1 MRNLI
6 YFLISIL
13 LIIGCAKRGSPTGGP
28 KDSIPPVLV
37 NANPKLNSTNFNEE
51 EIRLTFDEWIKLDK
65 VQDQLIIS
73 PPIDNSSYEIKP
85 LSGVTK
91 KVFIR
96 FIDSLNSETTYTIN
110 FGNSI
115 KDNNENNTLTFF
127 NYTFSTGETLDS
139 LYVKGLIS
147 DAFDREPSNY
157 VSLQL
162 YRIDSILEDS
172 IVFKNKPTYISNT
185 LDSASYKFQNV
196 KEGKYLIIALK
207 DLNNN
212 YLFDPFFEKIGFIDS
227 LITLPKDSII
237 DFKLFKEETELVWDR
252 PHFINSEKIGF
263 GYYGKLDIDK
273 IELNSKIPDSVSYTF
288 LKEKETDTLNL
299 WLSRNSFDSLNF
311 NLIEKDTIKLT
322 TIKFDRKRD
331 TLIDSLRISSKTSN
345 ILHLKESFK
354 LSYNIPIY
362 KIVDSLINIRNID
375 SLLIS
380 FKTRINKDEEE
391 LDIIFEVSPSDEYN
405 INLYPNAIVD
415 IRGNVN
421 DTLNYKVITQT
432 LEDYGNIYL
441 DVVRNNDSKFI
452 LHLIDNNGDIIREYI
467 NISQNST
474 YSFDLIRPGKY
485 SFRLIE
491 DLNENSKWDTGDYL
505 KKIQPEP
512 VYYYKDEIEVRANW
526 DLNETFNLNSRLIR
540 KNDSI
545 LRN

>member
-13 LIIGCAKRGSPTGGP
+13 IINGCAKRGSPTGGP
-28 KDSIPPVLV
+28 KDSIPPILV

-85 LSGVTK
+85 LTGVTK

-288 LKEKETDTLNL
+288 LKEKDTDTLNL

-322 TIKFDRKRD
+322 TVKFDRKRD
-331 TLIDSLRISSKTSN
+331 TLIDSLRISTKTAN

-375 SLLIS
+375 SLLIAFRTS
-380 FKTRINKDEEE
+380 INKDEEE
-391 LDIIFEVSPSDEYN
+391 LDIIFEASPSDEYN

-452 LHLIDNNGDIIREYI
+452 LHLIDNNGDIVREYK
-467 NISQNST
+467 NVSQNST

-491 DLNENSKWDTGDYL
+491 DLNENSRWDTGNYL
-505 KKIQPEP
+505 KKIKPEP

-526 DLNETFNLNSRLIR
+526 DLNETFNLNSVLIR

-545 LRN
+545 LIN

>member
-13 LIIGCAKRGSPTGGP
+13 LINGCAKRGSPTGGP

-322 TIKFDRKRD
+322 TVKFDRKRD
-331 TLIDSLRISSKTSN
+331 TLIDSLRISSKTAN

-362 KIVDSLINIRNID
+362 KIVDSLISIRNID

-421 DTLNYKVITQT
+421 DTLSYKVITQT
-432 LEDYGNIYL
+432 LEDYGNVYL

-526 DLNETFNLNSRLIR
+526 DLNETFNLNSILIR